1 MVSLWSVYK
10 NLNDLLTLVCALCGG
25 LTTGTPQPGSN
36 SSPIDSHDRIETSCG
51 YDVPEVSF
59 VRWFDP
65 VVCVHQGHNC
75 NYCIFSHSNVY
86 LYTVPLSSHWV
97 IESRLGSCHWFV
109 VFRPYLFFY
118 LSSFVCS
125 FCIIF
130 LLLLYFSM
138 ASPSWQ
144 LYSSLFTDDH
154 VPDGNGQHR
163 SSYCTELNLQ
173 PQLSV

>member
-10 NLNDLLTLVCALCGG
+10 NLNDLLTLVYALCGG

-109 VFRPYLFFY
+109 VFRPYLFF
-118 LSSFVCS
+118 
-125 FCIIF
+125 
-130 LLLLYFSM
+130 
-138 ASPSWQ
+138 
-144 LYSSLFTDDH
+144 
-154 VPDGNGQHR
+154 
-163 SSYCTELNLQ
+163 
-173 PQLSV
+173 LSVVICLFFLHYIFTSTVFLHGFSILTVVLVSLYRWPCPWR